1 MTGNHYTATSSP
13 DVRVID
19 TGGELITVTL
29 VYPSGVKLSRKV
41 RPDQFE
47 GRKGQDLIASMQRAA
62 ERRGRV

>member
-1 MTGNHYTATSSP
+1 MTTCPSNP

-29 VYPSGVKLSRKV
+29 VYPGGVELSRKV

-47 GRKGQDLIASMQRAA
+47 GRKGQDLIASMQRTA
-62 ERRGRV
+62 ERRGRA

>member
-1 MTGNHYTATSSP
+1 MTETSRSSA

-29 VYPSGVKLSRKV
+29 VCSNGVELSRKV

-62 ERRGRV
+62 ERRGRPPLR